1 VCIIFF
7 SIFFNATITDLGS
20 KTQLE
25 GNLKLHS
32 VSILLFKYFF
42 GFFLICISFLFAWY
56 MVHGTY
62 TEIVNTNGFFLLMF
76 FYILKISSICQMYE
90 PVYLQSWKWGI
101 HFYFKKTL
109 EEKFTHLMAGKQVDF
124 FTIFLQMFFF

>member
-1 VCIIFF
+1 
-7 SIFFNATITDLGS
+7 
-20 KTQLE
+20 
-25 GNLKLHS
+25 
-32 VSILLFKYFF
+32 
-42 GFFLICISFLFAWY
+42 

-76 FYILKISSICQMYE
+76 FYIFLISSICQMYE
-90 PVYLQSWKWGI
+90 PEYLHSGNGEFI
-101 HFYFKKTL
+101 FTFKKTL